1 MKGLLRLCFSF
12 SLLVC
17 ASPPCVADTT
27 KDLRDVFTHMPL
39 PQYPPEASWRSS
51 NGWRLI
57 EGRTICR
64 VSLHAQGAVTEVRII
79 KSSGNKTLDAASTGA
94 LRRWRGRPG
103 RSGRFF
109 DIPINFQ
116 GRALPANRNY
126 YDGLGHTRSSDV
138 GR

>member
-1 MKGLLRLCFSF
+1 MRGLLRLCFSL
-12 SLLVC
+12 SLLVG
-17 ASPPCVADTT
+17 AGPLCVADTT
-27 KDLRDVFTHMPL
+27 KDLRDVFTHMPP

-57 EGRTICR
+57 EGRTVCR
-64 VSLHAQGAVTEVRII
+64 VSLDAKGAVTGVRII
-79 KSSGNKTLDAASTGA
+79 KSSGDKTLDAASTEA

-103 RSGRFF
+103 RAGRFF

-116 GRALPANRNY
+116 GRALPAQRNY
-126 YDGLGHTRSSDV
+126 YEGLGHTRSSDG